1 VITLGLFI
9 FSGVKLKTFS
19 SQRML
24 GRWANTEEAS
34 MICYAIFLTKV
45 AVQ

>member
-1 VITLGLFI
+1 
-9 FSGVKLKTFS
+9 
-19 SQRML
+19 ML

-45 AVQ
+45 AVQWIVT